1 AIRRP
6 RLHGSARSTPRMKHP
21 TVDGPAPKG
30 RADRSGSVGIERVPP
45 RAETP
50 MLFLYRPRQ
59 TWMPFERP
67 RNLMA
72 QDAYNRELQDRY
84 DATRRTAPA
93 PPAGS
98 GTGRDVISTLKDL
111 AHLHDSGALTDE
123 EFATAKAKVLGDGP
137 A

>member
-1 AIRRP
+1 
-6 RLHGSARSTPRMKHP
+6 
-21 TVDGPAPKG
+21 
-30 RADRSGSVGIERVPP
+30 
-45 RAETP
+45 

-67 RNLMA
+67 RNLVA

-111 AHLHDSGALTDE
+111 AHLHDSGALNDE
-123 EFATAKAKVLGDGP
+123 EFATAKAKVLGDG
-137 A
+137 AA